1 MPDGTIG
8 DVFDAFM
15 LKVFGID
22 MRGSPPHAPLSQA
35 EYKAWQKAHPKAG
48 GNRVGPWMGE
58 PIYKQYTAAY
68 FTSKG
73 FYLAG
78 KMRMG
83 SSGEYDEIWL
93 KDDGDGTEYR
103 VLRIPPSAQP
113 PPAPPPEEDED
124 VREAE
129 QLPKDRK
136 SERHQVLKKMKE
148 LLNQSPGPDYDRMLK
163 EYEDL
168 ETTWLEHVTDDIER
182 CQELRRAAKTD
193 DAKQR
198 IEDATNKLWTLFNS
212 YPYGDVWEGR
222 DEIPLPTL

>member
-8 DVFDAFM
+8 DVFDEFM

-22 MRGSPPHAPLSQA
+22 MRTPARHAPLSEA

-58 PIYKQYTAAY
+58 PIYKQYTAEY

-83 SSGEYDEIWL
+83 SSGEYDEVWL
-93 KDDGDGTEYR
+93 KDDGDGTEDR

-113 PPAPPPEEDED
+113 PPPPDEEEED

-129 QLPKDRK
+129 QLPKDRAF
-136 SERHQVLKKMKE
+136 ERDQVIKKMHE
-148 LLNQSPGPDYDRMLK
+148 LVQQPPGDDYDRMLD
-163 EYEDL
+163 EYDDM
-168 ETTWLEHVTDDIER
+168 ETKWIEHLADDTAR
-182 CQELRRAAKTD
+182 CNTLRNKAKRE
-193 DAKQR
+193 ASKQR
-198 IEDATNKLWTLFNS
+198 IQAALDKLSALYHNF
-212 YPYGDVWEGR
+212 PDGDEWQGR
-222 DEIPLPTL
+222 DQVPLPTP